1 MRNDIFQ
8 LSNIAPATVY
18 SWTVGTAHF
27 CALALPIKKGG
38 VHGVYQQPYGDASA
52 SSCGSALPAR
62 AWAAKRPAVENLAA
76 GLAALFS
83 PRASLS
89 VDRGDGCHFTC
100 LRYPCARLTQESS
113 AI

>member
-38 VHGVYQQPYGDASA
+38 VHGVYQQTLRRCLGQLLRQCLASA
-52 SSCGSALPAR
+52 GLGRQTPGS
-62 AWAAKRPAVENLAA
+62 
-76 GLAALFS
+76 
-83 PRASLS
+83 
-89 VDRGDGCHFTC
+89 
-100 LRYPCARLTQESS
+100 
-113 AI
+113 